1 MMSWKGA
8 LTSMAL
14 VCAWAGCGEPDVVG
28 THMIVNPATAS
39 SVEVE
44 AQRPTLAFADTLLE
58 FGVVSE
64 GHVVEHVFSFTN
76 QGPGNAVLA
85 DVSATCGCTVAKSWP
100 KTPLAPGESASIEVT
115 FNTRDKSG
123 PQDKVVA
130 VVANTDPS
138 VTRLHLVGTVVS
150 PR

>member
-1 MMSWKGA
+1 MTSWKRA
-8 LTSMAL
+8 LTSMTLA
-14 VCAWAGCGEPDVVG
+14 CAWVGCEEPEAVG

-39 SVEVE
+39 SVAAE
-44 AQRPTLAFADTLLE
+44 AQRPSLAFSDTLIE
-58 FGVVSE
+58 FGIVSE
-64 GHVVEHVFSFTN
+64 GHMVDHVFSFTN
-76 QGPGNAVLA
+76 QGPGDAVLA
-85 DVSATCGCTVAKSWP
+85 DVSTTCGCTVAKTWP
-100 KTPLAPGESASIEVT
+100 KMPLAPGESAYIEVT

>member
-1 MMSWKGA
+1 MMSWKVA
-8 LTSMAL
+8 LTAVAL
-14 VCAWAGCGEPDVVG
+14 VSAWAGCGDPDAIG

-39 SVEVE
+39 NVEFEVD
-44 AQRPTLAFADTLLE
+44 RPTLAFADTVVD
-58 FGVVSE
+58 FGIVSE
-64 GHVVEHVFSFTN
+64 GHVVEHVFSFKN

-85 DVSATCGCTVAKSWP
+85 DVSTTCGCTVAKMWP
-100 KTPLAPGESASIEVT
+100 KTLLAPGESASIEVT

>member
-8 LTSMAL
+8 LTSVARA
-14 VCAWAGCGEPDVVG
+14 CAAAGCGEPDAVG
-28 THMIVNPATAS
+28 TQMIVNPATAS
-39 SVEVE
+39 NVEVE
-44 AQRPTLAFADTLLE
+44 VDRPTLTIADTVVD
-58 FGVVSE
+58 FGIVSE
-64 GHVVEHVFSFTN
+64 GHVVEHVFWFTN

-85 DVSATCGCTVAKSWP
+85 DVSTTCGCTVAKTWP
-100 KTPLAPGESASIEVT
+100 KAPLAPGVSASIEVT
-115 FNTRDKSG
+115 FNTLDKSG

>member
-1 MMSWKGA
+1 MKTWKGA

-14 VCAWAGCGEPDVVG
+14 ACAWAGCENPDSVG

-39 SVEVE
+39 GVAADVK
-44 AQRPTLAFADTLLE
+44 RPSLVFADTIME

-64 GHVVEHVFSFTN
+64 GHVVDHVFSFTN

-85 DVSATCGCTVAKSWP
+85 DVSTTCGCTVAKTWP
-100 KTPLAPGESASIEVT
+100 KTPLAPGERSSIEVT

-123 PQDKVVA
+123 PQDKIVA

>member
-1 MMSWKGA
+1 MMSWKSA

-14 VCAWAGCGEPDVVG
+14 VCGWVGCGEPDSVG

-39 SVEVE
+39 SVEVA
-44 AQRPTLAFADTLLE
+44 AQRPSLAFKDTLME

-85 DVSATCGCTVAKSWP
+85 DVSTTCGCTVAKTWP
-100 KTPLAPGESASIEVT
+100 KTPLAPGENASIEVT

-123 PQDKVVA
+123 AQDKVVA
-130 VVANTDPS
+130 VVANTNPS

-150 PR
+150 RR

>member
-1 MMSWKGA
+1 MMSRKSA
-8 LTSMAL
+8 LTSVAL
-14 VCAWAGCGEPDVVG
+14 VFAWAGCGEPDEVG

-39 SVEVE
+39 KVEVE
-44 AQRPTLAFADTLLE
+44 VNRPTLAFADTVVD
-58 FGVVSE
+58 FGIVSE
-64 GHVVEHVFSFTN
+64 GHVLEHVFSFTN

-85 DVSATCGCTVAKSWP
+85 DVSTTCGCTVAKTWP

-130 VVANTDPS
+130 VVANSDPS
-138 VTRLHLVGTVVS
+138 VTRLHFVGTVVS

>member
-8 LTSMAL
+8 LTSVAL
-14 VCAWAGCGEPDVVG
+14 ACAAAGCGEPDAVG
-28 THMIVNPATAS
+28 TQMIVNPATAS
-39 SVEVE
+39 NVEVE
-44 AQRPTLAFADTLLE
+44 VDRPTLTIADTVVD
-58 FGVVSE
+58 FGIVSE

-85 DVSATCGCTVAKSWP
+85 DVSTTCGCTVAKTWP
-100 KTPLAPGESASIEVT
+100 KAPLAPGESASIEVT
-115 FNTRDKSG
+115 FNTLDKSG

>member
-1 MMSWKGA
+1 MNFLKGV
-8 LTSMAL
+8 LTSVALACAL
-14 VCAWAGCGEPDVVG
+14 VGCGETDSVG

-39 SVEVE
+39 SATVE
-44 AQRPTLAFADTLLE
+44 AERPSLAFSDTLLA

-64 GHVVEHVFSFTN
+64 GHVVDHVFSFKN
-76 QGPGNAVLA
+76 QGPGDAVLA
-85 DVSATCGCTVAKSWP
+85 DVSTSCGCTVAKTWP
-100 KTPLAPGESASIEVT
+100 KSPLAPGESASIEVS

>member
-1 MMSWKGA
+1 MMSWKSA

-14 VCAWAGCGEPDVVG
+14 VFGWVGCGEPDSVG

-39 SVEVE
+39 SVEVA
-44 AQRPTLAFADTLLE
+44 AQRPSLAFKDTLME

-85 DVSATCGCTVAKSWP
+85 DVSTTCGCTVAKTWP
-100 KTPLAPGESASIEVT
+100 KTPLAPGENASIEVT

-123 PQDKVVA
+123 AQDKVVA
-130 VVANTDPS
+130 VVANTNPS

>member
-8 LTSMAL
+8 LTSVAL
-14 VCAWAGCGEPDVVG
+14 VCAWAGCEEPDAVG

-39 SVEVE
+39 NVE
-44 AQRPTLAFADTLLE
+44 AEVTRPTLAFVDTLVD
-58 FGVVSE
+58 FGIVSE
-64 GHVVEHVFSFTN
+64 GHMVEHVFSFTN

-85 DVSATCGCTVAKSWP
+85 DVSTTCGCTVAKTWP
-100 KTPLAPGESASIEVT
+100 KTPLATGESATIEVT

-130 VVANTDPS
+130 VVANTAPS